1 MSNASRRNTHLRL
14 AFSTEMDHLSTTNKA
29 LRTMSD
35 CNHINCAGQSSNTEQ
50 DVQVIEAIVF
60 DKDGVL
66 LDLEATWLNSAI
78 AMTHFV
84 AELTNGRHTPAAFQT
99 IIGIDE
105 ETRQI
110 DANGLFAAGSS
121 ADQFR
126 EFVRFDP
133 ALEPFL
139 FQDAEVR
146 QKLRSIFLE
155 TRDATLDAVGSVSNG
170 DVVTPIKAL
179 HEDGYKLAVLTN
191 DSEGSA
197 RQSCEAVGILSFFDM
212 VVGYDSGFGSKPE
225 PNGFLAICEALS
237 LAPERVAMV
246 GDTYADLGAAKAAG
260 AGLFIGISKI
270 YPDCPQ
276 ALKSVEFLLPD
287 LTGLPAIMADAKA

>member
-1 MSNASRRNTHLRL
+1 MI
-14 AFSTEMDHLSTTNKA
+14 KA
-29 LRTMSD
+29 
-35 CNHINCAGQSSNTEQ
+35 I
-50 DVQVIEAIVF
+50 IF

-84 AELTNGRHTPAAFQT
+84 AELTDGRHPPAAFQT

-105 ETRQI
+105 TTRKI

-133 ALEPFL
+133 ALEPLL
-139 FQDAEVR
+139 FQDAEIR

-155 TRDATLDAVGSVSNG
+155 TRDATLDAVGSVPNG
-170 DVVTPIKAL
+170 DVVTPLKAL
-179 HEDGYKLAVLTN
+179 HEAGYKLAVLTN

-197 RQSCEAVGILSFFDM
+197 RQSCEAVGILPYFEM
-212 VVGYDSGFGSKPE
+212 IVGYDSGFGSKPE
-225 PNGFLAICEALS
+225 PNGFLGICQELG
-237 LAPERVAMV
+237 LDPEQTAMV
-246 GDTYADLGAAKAAG
+246 GDTYADLGAAQAAG
-260 AGLFIGISKI
+260 AGLFIGISNI
-270 YPDCPQ
+270 YPDSPD

-287 LTGLPAIMADAKA
+287 LTGLPAIMADVTAQPTKAFSTTK